1 MSAACCSRAERQNE
15 KRQSRIRR
23 RLLLFLQLATL
34 ARSHA
39 LRPFSS
45 LSHQSSR
52 RHFSFALGTNKESA
66 LALTGTCRSARGS
79 HAGSARS
86 CRARTGPASPRRR
99 TRPRLPSKYLQCVRR
114 SPWLLKL
121 FGKREEECASERKA
135 ACVNAA
141 KGEGGEEKKREELR
155 WSCVQSIA
163 LQSLFF
169 FVLFFDFSS
178 SLSLTLSAPV
188 EIHELGPPLSPCLS
202 LSLSLSLARS
212 LALSLPPSQ
221 PLLSIAPPGRGIGIK
236 GNKKA
241 AFDTMPAAATKP
253 CARVRVVASASA
265 ASAASSIPPRRRAA
279 GPSRPAPSIVPLRR
293 RGKTQAAALNGVSSN
308 ASSTAA
314 PSIGSSARQQN
325 GAANDASALLP
336 DAFALL
342 GLNRA
347 AARAS
352 VIQAYDE
359 AAQNEIEQ
367 GFSKVRERE

>member
-45 LSHQSSR
+45 LTHQSSR
-52 RHFSFALGTNKESA
+52 RHFSLALGTNKESA

-155 WSCVQSIA
+155 WSCVQSTA
-163 LQSLFF
+163 LQSFF
-169 FVLFFDFSS
+169 FVLFFDFPPLF
-178 SLSLTLSAPV
+178 LSLFLLPSKYTNWV
-188 EIHELGPPLSPCLS
+188 PLFRLVS
-202 LSLSLSLARS
+202 LSLSRS

-293 RGKTQAAALNGVSSN
+293 RGNTQAAALNGVSSN
-308 ASSTAA
+308 ASSTTA